1 MRKGIMPV
9 LIVLLLGGITFVLV
23 LATMGHVNERV
34 QVVVA
39 AQPPNPGT
47 RITAQMVKVASVH
60 PSAVGKNALRR
71 VQDAVGQ
78 VVMVQRLPGD
88 ILTKDTVGDQASSLF
103 ASALAPDMR
112 AVAVHVNGATGLF
125 GIIRPGDYVSA
136 VAVLDANEILQK
148 SAAATMSESAAPVAA
163 EATPTAAPP
172 QSAAARIV
180 LSHLKVLMVPSSF
193 RYEEV
198 TQTSNGVTSGSSLQ
212 KDMNQGVVLL
222 EVPVAKTVVGYLPDG
237 SALEASPVELL
248 SLLEATGKIQLALE
262 PLNAQ
267 AATTS
272 GIAADDLLRTM
283 VEKPTPT
290 PEMKALASRTFIW
303 PVSSILGSGPF
314 PTPPG

>member
-39 AQPPNPGT
+39 AQPLNPGT

-112 AVAVHVNGATGLF
+112 AVAVHVNGATSLF

-198 TQTSNGVTSGSSLQ
+198 TQTSNGVMSGSSLQ

-290 PEMKALASRTFIW
+290 PELT
-303 PVSSILGSGPF
+303 
-314 PTPPG
+314 PTPKAEGG